1 MLRII
6 FGVKR
11 RRTVGDRLRGAA
23 LRVVALGLVPV
34 LLMGAV
40 LVYVQR
46 QHPATASAYVERA
59 WDWASELATGE
70 RDRVAAERSLFLQQ
84 ADRLE
89 RAGDGVA
96 WAGYV
101 VGYAE
106 QASPAETRAVLE
118 RTVEL
123 IESGDGRLPVW
134 YVRAAYLDVT
144 GQSQA
149 ALQAFASAELV
160 ARCDAARLVEGPGAL
175 ARVREVSGLMPGLE
189 SSWAGLAL
197 AERER
202 LVLQALTAE
211 ADARD
216 RSPAVWVVGD
226 GPSAE
231 LDAARWQVVRQSVRA
246 QWSEGVLE

>member
-11 RRTVGDRLRGAA
+11 RRTMGDRVRGAL
-23 LRVVALGLVPV
+23 LRVTALGVVPV
-34 LLMGAV
+34 VLMGGV

-46 QHPATASAYVERA
+46 QHPETASAYVDQA

-70 RDRVAAERSLFLQQ
+70 RDRREAERSLFLQQ

-96 WAGYV
+96 WAAYV

-134 YVRAAYLDVT
+134 YVRAAYLDAT
-144 GQSQA
+144 GQAEA

-160 ARCDAARLVEGPGAL
+160 ARCDTARLVEGPGAL
-175 ARVREVSGLMPGLE
+175 ARVREVSELMPGLASRWE
-189 SSWAGLAL
+189 GLAL
-197 AERER
+197 AERES

-226 GPSAE
+226 GPSEE
-231 LDAARWQVVRQSVRA
+231 LDAARWQLVRQAVRA
-246 QWSEGVLE
+246 QWSEAVLE